1 MTDLLLSNDALDELR
16 SASKRVRNPGARWL
30 EKPGRHKQRNFNAVT
45 EDGEVYRIYQ
55 RQNLNDERDFS
66 CGLALA
72 RRGGR
77 PLSLVRYNGASH
89 IHGEIRY
96 ACHIHLATAEAL
108 AAGRKVDGHAEGTDR
123 YRTVEGALA
132 CLIEDC
138 GVEGLS
144 ANHDERDL
152 FDGA

>member
-1 MTDLLLSNDALDELR
+1 MTDLLLSNDALDRLR

-30 EKPGRHKQRNFNAVT
+30 EKPGRQKKRNFNAVT
-45 EDGEVYRIYQ
+45 DDETVYRIYQ
-55 RQNLNDERDFS
+55 RLNLDDDRDFS
-66 CGLALA
+66 CGLALT
-72 RRGGR
+72 RRGGK
-77 PLSLVRYNGASH
+77 PLSLVRYNGANH
-89 IHGEIRY
+89 VHGKIRY
-96 ACHIHLATAEAL
+96 VCHIHRATSEAL
-108 AAGRKVDGHAEGTDR
+108 AAGGKVDSHAEGTDR
-123 YRTVEGALA
+123 YKTVEGALA

>member
-1 MTDLLLSNDALDELR
+1 MWL
-16 SASKRVRNPGARWL
+16 GAC
-30 EKPGRHKQRNFNAVT
+30 A
-45 EDGEVYRIYQ
+45 
-55 RQNLNDERDFS
+55 
-66 CGLALA
+66 A
-72 RRGGR
+72 RRKAAEPG
-77 PLSLVRYNGASH
+77 SLQRASH
-89 IHGEIRY
+89 VHGEIRY
-96 ACHIHLATAEAL
+96 TCHIHRATAEAL
-108 AAGRKVDGHAEGTDR
+108 GAGRKVDSHAEGTER